1 MDETST
7 FFFRC
12 FFFIF
17 ILFFLVRNLYCSFI
31 VQQNNRTISSTTSC
45 VFWDFHENNGVGDW
59 SEEGCKYAGATD
71 DSVAC
76 ECDHLTNFAV
86 LMVSTTS
93 VLYSTQN
100 VLAVL
105 ERYSK

>member
-12 FFFIF
+12 FS
-17 ILFFLVRNLYCSFI
+17 LFVFLLFEVLYCSFI
-31 VQQNNRTISSTTSC
+31 VQQNNRTISSNTSC
-45 VFWDFHENNGVGDW
+45 VFWDFNENNGAGDW